1 MATARKGNN
10 IKPKLNLLLY
20 GEQFTGKT
28 TLALQAA
35 LLKRP
40 DGKNFRVLLFD
51 CESGG
56 ADESIESVVS
66 QGANP
71 DDIFVLYTQ
80 SISEIKEYIR
90 KIANHETLYMLDD
103 EGNETDEE
111 VFDSDGE
118 PFYPDIVIVDG
129 TSVLKMTAQD
139 SMVNLSQKRNKIKAE
154 KNNATAD
161 EKFVAVAGAS
171 LEIRDYQLIQN
182 LSQNFVLSLMS
193 LPCSVILT
201 SREKEE
207 TKSIKDSEG
216 KIASVAIGRKIPD
229 SLKGIEYNCKQIFRM
244 YKDPDTDEICA
255 YVEKDR
261 TKVHELGEVL
271 VNPSL
276 LDYQVMFDKTADRKA
291 FNVQNNFEKAI
302 ETEQKIME
310 KEILGEDTTE
320 NVPTDAASLIAEINA
335 IIKKMNVADKKSA
348 RAEIKRQGYPD
359 DFRTIEDVDVLK
371 GIKEIVSQF

>member
-40 DGKNFRVLLFD
+40 DGKNFRVFLTD
-51 CESGG
+51 AESGG
-56 ADESIESVVS
+56 CDEAIEYVCSL
-66 QGANP
+66 GANP
-71 DDIFVLYTQ
+71 EDIFVLYTQ
-80 SISEIKEYIR
+80 SMSEIKEYIS
-90 KIANHETLYMLDD
+90 KIAHNEPFYMLDE
-103 EGNETDEE
+103 EGNETDEM
-111 VFDSDGE
+111 VLDSDGE
-118 PFYPDIVIVDG
+118 QFYPDVFIVDG
-129 TSVLKMTAQD
+129 TSVLKMAAQD
-139 SMVNLSQKRNKIKAE
+139 SLINLSQKRNKIKAE

-161 EKFVAVAGAS
+161 EKFVAVAGAGM
-171 LEIRDYQLIQN
+171 EIKDWGKLGSM
-182 LSQNFVLSLMS
+182 SQNFVLSLMS

-207 TKSIKDSEG
+207 TESIKDSEG
-216 KIASVAIGRKIPD
+216 KIASVATGRKIPD

-310 KEILGEDTTE
+310 KEILGEDTSDDI
-320 NVPTDAASLIAEINA
+320 PTDAASLIAEINA

-348 RAEIKRQGYPD
+348 RAEIKKQGYPD

-371 GIKEIVSQF
+371 EIKEIVSQF

>member
-40 DGKNFRVLLFD
+40 DGKNFRVFLAD

-56 ADESIESVVS
+56 SDESIESVVS

-111 VFDSDGE
+111 VVDSDGE

-161 EKFVAVAGAS
+161 EKLLAQVSKFVIINLFKICLRTSYS
-171 LEIRDYQLIQN
+171 LSCPFLA
-182 LSQNFVLSLMS
+182 L
-193 LPCSVILT
+193 
-201 SREKEE
+201 
-207 TKSIKDSEG
+207 
-216 KIASVAIGRKIPD
+216 
-229 SLKGIEYNCKQIFRM
+229 
-244 YKDPDTDEICA
+244 
-255 YVEKDR
+255 
-261 TKVHELGEVL
+261 
-271 VNPSL
+271 
-276 LDYQVMFDKTADRKA
+276 
-291 FNVQNNFEKAI
+291 
-302 ETEQKIME
+302 
-310 KEILGEDTTE
+310 
-320 NVPTDAASLIAEINA
+320 
-335 IIKKMNVADKKSA
+335 
-348 RAEIKRQGYPD
+348 
-359 DFRTIEDVDVLK
+359 
-371 GIKEIVSQF
+371 